1 MKETNEKQSYSTPMV
16 EVMSARVEGGMQA
29 SGNLNNSEGA
39 TTSQYGTGS
48 WDSPSPSGTTRFS

>member
-1 MKETNEKQSYSTPMV
+1 MEKTNHKTSYIAPTA
-16 EVMSARVEGGMQA
+16 EVLSARVEGGMQA
-29 SGNLNNSEGA
+29 SGNLNGSEGT